1 MVGAGVAAETE
12 AILRLRARRGL
23 GDRRVSRLVL
33 EHGSGVSALRAVRSQ
48 KALFPEGE
56 GTVPSPESWEG
67 KGIRALPMTA
77 PDYPARLLE
86 LSDPPPLLFLKGDAS
101 LLQGPAVAI
110 VGARRATETGRDAAE
125 ALGRVLGA
133 AGITVVSGMARGIDG
148 AAHRGAL
155 QVEGPTM
162 AVLGSGLDIVY
173 PPVHRRLFRDLGR
186 RGLLVSEFL
195 PTEPAL
201 PHHFPKRNRIIAAL
215 AGAVVVVEAGV
226 RSGALITV
234 DHGLDLGREILA
246 VPGSVRNP
254 QARGTNALIRDGAR
268 LLTAPEAI
276 LQELPGLVAEASAA
290 RGRAGGGHGGTAD
303 RPAEPIRAALTASG
317 FPATATLEPIW
328 TVLGPEPLDLDAIA
342 RGARLSTEDALAG
355 LSTLELLG
363 RVRRCPGMRFR
374 RA

>member
-1 MVGAGVAAETE
+1 VGAGVAAETE
-12 AILRLRARRGL
+12 AILRLRAHPGL
-23 GDRRVSRLVL
+23 GDRRISRLVL
-33 EHGSGVSALRAVRSQ
+33 DHGSGVSALRAVAAQER
-48 KALFPEGE
+48 LFPQEE

-77 PDYPARLLE
+77 SGYPARLLQ
-86 LSDPPPLLFLKGDAS
+86 LSDPPPLLFLKGNVS
-101 LLQGPAVAI
+101 LIHRPAVAI
-110 VGARRATETGRDAAE
+110 VGARRATEAGRDTAE

-155 QVEGPTM
+155 DVKGPTV

-186 RGLLVSEFL
+186 HGLLVSEFL

-215 AGAVVVVEAGV
+215 ARAVVVVEAGE

-268 LLTAPEAI
+268 LLTSPEAI
-276 LQELPGLVAEASAA
+276 LDELPELVVEVTSAKE
-290 RGRAGGGHGGTAD
+290 REGGGDGGGGD
-303 RPAEPIRAALTASG
+303 GPPESLPASLTASG
-317 FPATATLEPIW
+317 LPATASVEPLW
-328 TVLGPEPLDLDAIA
+328 TVLGTEPLGLDAIA
-342 RGARLSTEDALAG
+342 RRAKLSTEDALAG